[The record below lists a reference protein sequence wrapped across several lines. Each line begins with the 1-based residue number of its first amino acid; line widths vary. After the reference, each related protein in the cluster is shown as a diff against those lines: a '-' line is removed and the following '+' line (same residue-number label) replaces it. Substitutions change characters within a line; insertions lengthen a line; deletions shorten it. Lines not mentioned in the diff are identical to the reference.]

1 MMQGIDKEW
10 EAFIT
15 SQSSSN
21 DARMLPILYQS
32 SNVSSSYTPNLPK
45 YSLNASVQSCELG
58 ESDKSEEE
66 DNHVEFDEENEDMF
80 GITLDKIEPFDDT
93 MFDVEIDKKKIP
105 EKMPECSSLHISTKT
120 NVLYLN
126 QPVDIANVFW
136 NIPCIE
142 YWRPMNGVIKKQMK
156 VVSNSLEE
164 FAAYQEKLKGIKYYT
179 ETCVK
184 QKNNPN
190 ARKLKFKD
198 DRKITV
204 GISKKDIMNCRSKP
218 KGAFYNC
225 FAIIL
230 RIRVDNVFREI
241 HVKIF
246 NTGKLEVP
254 GILDLSM
261 LNVVKTMVIQCI
273 QPFVEKKLE
282 FEEVNSTVLI
292 NSNFKCGFHLNLKK
306 LYSILRNN
314 YKIETAYEPSHY
326 PGIKCKFYV
335 NSHNELVTNSQSGI
349 ISQTDKKM
357 TLEELHTSNKY
368 KKISFM
374 LFRTG
379 SGLIL
384 GNCPDE
390 VIYFVFEYIK
400 TILEKEFQEI
410 YMANE
415 GEVEKDKKTKTR
427 KKNIQVSNN
436 YMSSLMS
443 IH

>member
-10 EAFIT
+10 EAFLS

-21 DARMLPILYQS
+21 DARMLPILYQNTS
-32 SNVSSSYTPNLPK
+32 VQNTQNLPK
-45 YSLNASVQSCELG
+45 YSLNAYV
-58 ESDKSEEE
+58 SEEE
-66 DNHVEFDEENEDMF
+66 TDDDSYSNNEDILTEEMF
-80 GITLDKIEPFDDT
+80 GIAADQVEPFDET

-105 EKMPECSSLHISTKT
+105 EKMPDCSKLHISTKT

-126 QPVDIANVFW
+126 QTIDIATVFW

-142 YWRPMNGVIKKQMK
+142 YWRPANGVIKKQMK

-164 FAAYQEKLKGIKYYT
+164 FAAYQEKLKGIRYYT
-179 ETCVK
+179 ETCIK

-230 RIRVDNVFREI
+230 RVRVDEVFKEI

-261 LNVVKTMVIQCI
+261 LNIVKTMVIQCI
-273 QPFVEKKLE
+273 QPLVNGTLK

-335 NSHNELVTNSQSGI
+335 NSDNELITDMQSGV

-357 TLEELHTSNKY
+357 TLEEINTSKKY

-384 GNCPDE
+384 GNCADE

-400 TILEKEFQEI
+400 NILEKEFRDI

-415 GEVEKDKKTKTR
+415 GEVEKDKKTKIR

-436 YMSSLMS
+436 YMSSLMAV
-443 IH
+443 